1 MTLQQRL
8 LTNAKNPFV
17 LAHLVF
23 AGMYFVFV
31 LLGEWAKR
39 RESNYGAF
47 EFLGGT
53 GFGILG
59 VATGIALCILAL
71 MRLAGY
77 SKVLPGLGV
86 EHLTLALGVFATV
99 NIFAFIFGWLP
110 VLPVKKDP
118 AGTGWALVAAY
129 WPASFIPQLGILSLA
144 RTRPTKGIRPLSAVD
159 RNAVSILALVAS
171 VGVIAFPFMTWLKIG
186 ALKLS
191 TFDGRNE
198 CKELGDACIDTLGKG
213 ASGPRL
219 GYLLLIIGVLVGFA
233 ALMRL
238 RPKGLAEPGPNMLL
252 SHLLFGMG
260 LTAFLIPLAM
270 LVTTLQN
277 ERLEA
282 GTGLW
287 LSLASGALMI
297 LISLYENHR
306 RGAQGV

>member
-8 LTNAKNPFV
+8 LTNVKNPFV

-39 RESNYGAF
+39 REANYDAF
-47 EFLGGT
+47 EFLGGA

-59 VATGIALCILAL
+59 VATGVALCVLAL
-71 MRLAGY
+71 MRLGGY

-86 EHLTLALGVFATV
+86 EHLTLALGLFATV
-99 NIFAFIFGWLP
+99 NVFAFIFGWLP

-144 RTRPTKGIRPLSAVD
+144 RTRPNKGIRPLSNID
-159 RNAVSILALVAS
+159 RNAVSVLALVAS
-171 VGVIAFPFMTWLKIG
+171 VGVIVFPFMTWLKIG

-198 CKELGDACIDTLGKG
+198 CKELGDVCIDTLGKG

-219 GYLLLIIGVLVGFA
+219 GYLLLIIGAVVGFA

-260 LTAFLIPLAM
+260 LTAFLVPLAM
-270 LVTTLQN
+270 LITTLQN

-297 LISLYENHR
+297 LISVYENHR
-306 RGAQGV
+306 RGAKGV